1 MLGIFVQL
9 IISWLLIWLFEKND
23 LKVLGFFPTKK
34 RLSDFALFF
43 FITALCCSTEF
54 LMKIFLAHQQ
64 WKINPVFTGEL
75 LWEGIRW
82 NMVSVLFEELIFRGA
97 ILYILIKR
105 LGISKAVI
113 ISAIGFGIYH
123 WFSYGIIGNIPQMAI
138 IFIITGIMGLVLAYG
153 YAKTLSLY
161 IPIAIHFGWNFTH
174 MFIFSNGTIGKGLFM
189 PVNPEPFR
197 TNSYLL
203 FFAVMLVPMIS
214 TLFLNYM
221 LLRKRKQVELT
232 TYDRYYTSSPGV

>member
-1 MLGIFVQL
+1 MLGILVQL
-9 IISWLLIWLFEKND
+9 IISWLLIWLFRKND

-34 RLSDFALFF
+34 RLFDFAVFLLV
-43 FITALCCSTEF
+43 TSACCSAEIV
-54 LMKIFLAHQQ
+54 MKIFLAHQQ
-64 WKINPVFTGEL
+64 WKINPAFTGRL

-97 ILYILIKR
+97 ILYILINKI
-105 LGISKAVI
+105 GISKAVI

-138 IFIITGIMGLVLAYG
+138 TFFVTGAMGLVLAYG

-174 MFIFSNGTIGKGLFM
+174 MFIFSEGPTGNGLFI
-189 PVNPEPFR
+189 PAQPGPFR
-197 TNSYLL
+197 TDSYFL
-203 FFAVMLVPMIS
+203 FFTILILPMMSALLI
-214 TLFLNYM
+214 NYL
-221 LLRKRKQVELT
+221 LLRKHKKVNLAL
-232 TYDRYYTSSPGV
+232 YDRKYTTSLSV